1 MSATTGARARNAAVW
16 KRAIGLGVVGG
27 IVAAIV
33 MAMFAMIAAATYQGT
48 GFFTPL
54 YHIGS
59 SLGGA
64 APMEAMEAS
73 MEQAQS
79 GDLLTWFT
87 GPALTGALLHMMA
100 GMMWGAVFGLL
111 VAVMRIPRAFVVPT
125 GVAFGIAVMVVMSFV
140 VLPVM
145 ASLFGSGDPIRN
157 MPSMVGWATFTAE
170 HALFGL
176 VVGVMALNLGT
187 RTIDVTFGAHEGGG
201 QSTGRRTHE
210 RVT

>member
-1 MSATTGARARNAAVW
+1 
-16 KRAIGLGVVGG
+16 
-27 IVAAIV
+27 
-33 MAMFAMIAAATYQGT
+33 MI
-48 GFFTPL
+48 
-54 YHIGS
+54 
-59 SLGGA
+59 
-64 APMEAMEAS
+64 
-73 MEQAQS
+73 
-79 GDLLTWFT
+79 
-87 GPALTGALLHMMA
+87 
-100 GMMWGAVFGLL
+100 WGAVFGLL
-111 VAVMRIPRAFVVPT
+111 VAVMRIPRAFVVPA

-140 VLPVM
+140 VLPVI

>member
-1 MSATTGARARNAAVW
+1 MSATTGVPRRNDYPW
-16 KRAIGLGVVGG
+16 KSALGLGVLGG
-27 IVAAIV
+27 IVGAIV

-59 SLGGA
+59 AFGGSA
-64 APMEAMEAS
+64 SMEAMQAS
-73 MEQAQS
+73 MEQAQG
-79 GDLLTWFT
+79 GDPLTWFT
-87 GPALTGALLHMMA
+87 GPALTGLIVHMVA

-111 VAVMRIPRAFVVPT
+111 LAGLRIAKPAVAPA
-125 GVAFGIAVMVVMSFV
+125 GVAFGIAVMVVMGFV
-140 VLPVM
+140 VLPVI

-176 VVGVMALNLGT
+176 LLGMTTLRLGT
-187 RTIDVTFGAHEGGG
+187 APLTSRPRH
-201 QSTGRRTHE
+201 R
-210 RVT
+210 

>member
-1 MSATTGARARNAAVW
+1 MSATTAGTGRTEVW
-16 KRAIGLGVVGG
+16 KRGIGLGVAGG
-27 IVAAIV
+27 IVAAIA

-87 GPALTGALLHMMA
+87 GPALTGALVHMVA
-100 GMMWGAVFGLL
+100 GMMWGAVFGLV
-111 VAVMRIPRAFVVPT
+111 VAVVRIPRGAVAPA
-125 GVAFGIAVMVVMSFV
+125 GVAFGIVVMVVMAFV

-157 MPSMVGWATFTAE
+157 MPSMVGWGTFTAE

-176 VVGVMALNLGT
+176 VVGMTTLSLGT
-187 RTIDVTFGAHEGGG
+187 RTIDLPSEPHAVSGHSAE
-201 QSTGRRTHE
+201 RTHQHA
-210 RVT
+210 R

>member
-1 MSATTGARARNAAVW
+1 MSGTSAASRQTGPNF
-16 KRAIGLGVVGG
+16 KRAIGVGAVGG
-27 IVAAIV
+27 AVAAIV
-33 MAMFAMIAAATYQGT
+33 IAMFAMIAAATYQGS
-48 GFFTPL
+48 GFFTPM

-64 APMEAMEAS
+64 APMGAMKAS
-73 MEQAQS
+73 MEQAGS
-79 GDLLTWFT
+79 GDLLALFT
-87 GPALTGALLHMMA
+87 GPALTGALIHMVT
-100 GMMWGAVFGLL
+100 GIMWGAVFGLL
-111 VAVMRIPRAFVVPT
+111 VAAMRIPRAFIVPA

-140 VLPVM
+140 VLPVT

-176 VVGVMALNLGT
+176 VLGIVALNLGT
-187 RTIDVTFGAHEGGG
+187 RTIDVTSEADDGGG
-201 QSTGRRTHE
+201 QSTGRKTHE

>member
-1 MSATTGARARNAAVW
+1 
-16 KRAIGLGVVGG
+16 
-27 IVAAIV
+27 
-33 MAMFAMIAAATYQGT
+33 
-48 GFFTPL
+48 
-54 YHIGS
+54 
-59 SLGGA
+59 
-64 APMEAMEAS
+64 MEAMEAS

-79 GDLLTWFT
+79 GDLLPWFT

-100 GMMWGAVFGLL
+100 GMTSGALFGLL

-125 GVAFGIAVMVVMSFV
+125 GVAFGISVMVVMSFV

-201 QSTGRRTHE
+201 QSTGRGTHE